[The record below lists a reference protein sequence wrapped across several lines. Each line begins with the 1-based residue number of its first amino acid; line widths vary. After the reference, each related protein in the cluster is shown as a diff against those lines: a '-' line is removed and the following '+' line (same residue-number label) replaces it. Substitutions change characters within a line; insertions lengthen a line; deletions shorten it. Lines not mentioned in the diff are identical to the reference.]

1 MVTNKNP
8 ALQTVG
14 YLGPRGTHSE
24 EAVLSLYPVGE
35 RELVAY
41 PRIDAVI
48 RAVAGGEIAE
58 GFVPIENSLEGSVN
72 ITLDTLAHDVDLLIA
87 GEIVW
92 PVSHHLLVKP
102 GTSEIRV
109 IISHIQA
116 LAQCRRYLAEKY
128 PHAEQKVVDSTAEA
142 ARLVASATDGCA
154 AIGSASA
161 GQVYGLTVAAG
172 PIQDEGANFTRFV
185 VLRQQAAALHS
196 GEWKTSLAFQING
209 QRPGSLCE
217 VLSEFAG
224 RGVNLTRI
232 ESRPSRTGL
241 GVYIFF
247 IDVQGKLVDQAV
259 SDACEAIRAKALWFK
274 NFGSYPVFR
283 KTAGS

>member
-1 MVTNKNP
+1 MVAKKKATVE
-8 ALQTVG
+8 AVG

-24 EAVLSLYPVGE
+24 EAVLSLYPAGA
-35 RELVAY
+35 RELIAY
-41 PRIDAVI
+41 PRIDTVI

-58 GFVPIENSLEGSVN
+58 GIVPIENSLEGSVN
-72 ITLDTLAHDVDLLIA
+72 ITLDTLAHDVDLVIA

-102 GTSEIRV
+102 DTSEIRV
-109 IISHIQA
+109 IISHAQA
-116 LAQCRRYLAEKY
+116 LAQCRHYLARHY
-128 PHAEQKVVDSTAEA
+128 PYAELKTVDSTAEA
-142 ARLVASATDGCA
+142 ARQVALVTDGSA
-154 AIGSASA
+154 AVGSAMA
-161 GQVYGLTVAAG
+161 GEMYGLTVAAG

-185 VLRQQAAALHS
+185 VLRRQAATAPA

-209 QRPGSLCE
+209 ERPGSLCE

-232 ESRPSRTGL
+232 ESRPARTGL

-247 IDVQGKLVDQAV
+247 IDVQGNLADRPV
-259 SDACEAIRAKALWFK
+259 SEACEAVRAQAQWFK
-274 NFGSYPVFR
+274 KFGSYPVIR
-283 KTAGS
+283 KG